1 MEPHRQTSQRFDNA
15 LAFNVTKDYQFYT
28 IANVFKNGTELV
40 HVSKAANIPEDKATD
55 AIIITGLPM
64 TFDKNTLKVS
74 INGEECF
81 PTELMQS
88 YFATS
93 DMHFLIGKEVIACS
107 KTNFKHG
114 IVIDA
119 ILNQSKE
126 EIATQTYTMV
136 LKEKTSDVYSV
147 MTDVD
152 TFTFR
157 GSQLKVNEEQRM
169 IPRNSSVRVNCLG
182 MKPGSLQVTYAVTSK
197 RWKPAH
203 SADLI
208 HGKVE
213 KLEMQ
218 YAFSACVWIEN
229 LSSDVFNPQ
238 RIRII
243 DGASP
248 LELVASVEHMEESA
262 SRGMTKSK
270 AMAQTSMRSSPAAA
284 AAAAAST
291 TGGEQSDTFVPDRV
305 ILCDMTDPGLAIQ
318 PLDCAKI
325 LVGKANGVAS
335 PIYYS
340 FVSLWGRSSDVF
352 IDMRFADM
360 QALEYISEGTPVKIY
375 SVPQN
380 DPFNKMLTNTGRV
393 ASSYVLPRGMIQ
405 KKEATKPLVVNTG
418 RATDVVVTS
427 YNVRYDETSQARDK
441 GVVSLVISN
450 TLPYIIMFEMRI
462 QNNQHCVVTHKQEA
476 SSSSTTRGTIKSRD
490 DYQYVSMAI
499 KSDNSM
505 EIEVTFT

>member
-1 MEPHRQTSQRFDNA
+1 
-15 LAFNVTKDYQFYT
+15 
-28 IANVFKNGTELV
+28 
-40 HVSKAANIPEDKATD
+40 
-55 AIIITGLPM
+55 
-64 TFDKNTLKVS
+64 
-74 INGEECF
+74 
-81 PTELMQS
+81 
-88 YFATS
+88 
-93 DMHFLIGKEVIACS
+93 
-107 KTNFKHG
+107 
-114 IVIDA
+114 
-119 ILNQSKE
+119 
-126 EIATQTYTMV
+126 
-136 LKEKTSDVYSV
+136 
-147 MTDVD
+147 
-152 TFTFR
+152 
-157 GSQLKVNEEQRM
+157 
-169 IPRNSSVRVNCLG
+169 
-182 MKPGSLQVTYAVTSK
+182 
-197 RWKPAH
+197 
-203 SADLI
+203 
-208 HGKVE
+208 
-213 KLEMQ
+213 
-218 YAFSACVWIEN
+218 
-229 LSSDVFNPQ
+229 
-238 RIRII
+238 
-243 DGASP
+243 
-248 LELVASVEHMEESA
+248 
-262 SRGMTKSK
+262 
-270 AMAQTSMRSSPAAA
+270 
-284 AAAAAST
+284 
-291 TGGEQSDTFVPDRV
+291 
-305 ILCDMTDPGLAIQ
+305 MTDPGLAIQ